1 MNADGGGTFEV
12 WAVAIAPGEQRAV
25 AAGEWADA
33 LVVVKSGDVD
43 VRCEAGASRT
53 FQAGDMLALAWL
65 RAQNL
70 VNLGAE
76 RVEIVAVR
84 RSVR

>member
-1 MNADGGGTFEV
+1 MTDDHDASFEA
-12 WAVAIAPGEQRAV
+12 WAVAIAPGEQRTV
-25 AAGEWADA
+25 GPGEWDDA
-33 LVVVKSGDVD
+33 LVVVKSGELDVL
-43 VRCEAGASRT
+43 CEAGGSRT
-53 FQAGDMLALAWL
+53 FHAGDMLALSWL

-76 RVEIVAVR
+76 RVELLGVR